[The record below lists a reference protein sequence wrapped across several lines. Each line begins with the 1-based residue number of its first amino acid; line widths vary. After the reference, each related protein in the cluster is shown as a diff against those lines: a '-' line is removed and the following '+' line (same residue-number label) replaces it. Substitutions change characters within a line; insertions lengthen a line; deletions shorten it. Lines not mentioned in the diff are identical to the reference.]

1 MPIARYTFMK
11 ATTDYR
17 IIRFATLV
25 QEKNIP
31 FIILG
36 AGMVVMLY
44 WAGTF
49 KMTHPGAET
58 ITPLVTN
65 SPLLSWHFKIFGPD
79 LGATIIG
86 STEVTA
92 ATLILAGLFNPIFGV
107 IGSCIT
113 ALMFFLTSSMLL
125 STPGLL
131 INVKGFFFL
140 DELGLF
146 LFKDIIS
153 LGASFYLI
161 TNFGMKAIRRDKRVW
176 TK

>member
-1 MPIARYTFMK
+1 M
-11 ATTDYR
+11 
-17 IIRFATLV
+17 
-25 QEKNIP
+25 
-31 FIILG
+31 IL
-36 AGMVVMLY
+36 AGGMIVMLY
-44 WAGTF
+44 WGGIF

-65 SPLLSWHFKIFGPD
+65 SPLLSWHFKVFGPD

-92 ATLILAGLFNPIFGV
+92 ATLILAGLFNPILGM

-113 ALMFFLTSSMLL
+113 IVMFFLTSSMLL

-131 INVKGFFFL
+131 LNVKGYYFL

-153 LGASFYLI
+153 LGASFYLL
-161 TNFGMKAIRRDKRVW
+161 THYGMKAIRRDSW

>member
-1 MPIARYTFMK
+1 MK
-11 ATTDYR
+11 STTNLR
-17 IIRFATLV
+17 LIRLSMSV
-25 QEKNIP
+25 QERNIP
-31 FIILG
+31 FLILVC
-36 AGMVVMLY
+36 GMVVMLY

-65 SPLLSWHFKIFGPD
+65 SPLLSWHFKLFGPD

-92 ATLILAGLFNPIFGV
+92 ATLILAGLFNPVLGM

-131 INVKGFFFL
+131 LNVKGFYFL

-153 LGASFYLI
+153 LGASFYLF
-161 TNFGMKAIRRDKRVW
+161 TNFGMKALKKYSR
-176 TK
+176 T